1 MINIRQER
9 PEDIQTIRQLLKRAF
24 EKDYEGEAELV
35 DRLRDADKVIFA
47 LVAETEGQVVGQI
60 MYSPLILESAPEG
73 FRGLGL
79 APLAV
84 LPGYQGRGI
93 GGRLLRE
100 SLQEC
105 REMGYDI
112 VVLLGH
118 PSYYPRFGFS
128 KGSEHGLQNEYGVDD
143 PFMVME
149 LREGALAEVSGL
161 VTFQPEFKP

>member
-9 PEDIQTIRQLLKRAF
+9 PEDIQTVRQLLTRAF
-24 EKDYEGEAELV
+24 EKNYEGEAELV
-35 DRLRDADKVIFA
+35 DRLRDAEKVTFA
-47 LVAETEGQVVGQI
+47 LVAESEGLVVGHV

-84 LPGYQGRGI
+84 LPEYQRQGI
-93 GGRLLRE
+93 GGRLLQE
-100 SLQEC
+100 SLQQC
-105 REMGYDI
+105 KDIGYDI

-128 KGSEHGLQNEYGVDD
+128 KASEHGLKNEYGVDD

-149 LREGALAEVSGL
+149 LREGALAQVSGL
-161 VTFQPEFKP
+161 VEFQPEFKP